1 MCKYLKTWI
10 LSDNHQ
16 IKIAVVAKGIP
27 VLEKMMENQLSVFTF
42 ANTFLLN
49 LWVTV
54 AIWVIEY

>member
-27 VLEKMMENQLSVFTF
+27 VLEKMMENQLSVFTS
-42 ANTFLLN
+42 AN
-49 LWVTV
+49 TV